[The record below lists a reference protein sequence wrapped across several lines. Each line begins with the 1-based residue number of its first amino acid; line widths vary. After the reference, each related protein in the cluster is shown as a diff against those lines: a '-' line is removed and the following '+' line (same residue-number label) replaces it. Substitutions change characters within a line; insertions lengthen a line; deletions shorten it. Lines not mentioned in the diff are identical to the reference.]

1 MTDIKATFITECI
14 KLRRSRIFWITL
26 IIFIII
32 PLMMGLMMFVA
43 KNPEMAAKLGMVGTK
58 ATLFGRNDWSGF
70 LGLLIQALPSIGY
83 IGFGFV
89 TSWIFGREFS
99 DRTLKDILALPVSRS
114 SIVTS
119 KFIVILFWCA
129 LLTLILYSVGL
140 LIGWAI
146 NISGWSTE
154 VFSRFTK
161 KFFIT
166 SFLTLLLCT
175 PVAFFASF
183 GRGIIAPI
191 GFLILSLVMAQFIG
205 LVGFG
210 PYFPWAIPGVYT
222 APAGTEGMQ
231 LVLSSYI
238 ILVLTCVFGYYGTI
252 SWWRYADHH

>member
-1 MTDIKATFITECI
+1 MKDIKATLITERI
-14 KLRRSRIFWITL
+14 KLRRSRIFMITI

-43 KNPEMAAKLGMVGTK
+43 KNPEMSAKLGMVGTK

-70 LGLLIQALPSIGY
+70 LGLLIQSIATIGY

-114 SIVTS
+114 SIVIS
-119 KFIVILFWCA
+119 KFIIIFFWCA

-140 LIGWAI
+140 FIGMI
-146 NISGWSTE
+146 IDISGWSTQ
-154 VFSRFTK
+154 VFSQFTE

-166 SFLTLLLCT
+166 SFLTFLLCT
-175 PVAFFASF
+175 PVAFFASY
-183 GRGIIAPI
+183 GKGIIAPL
-191 GFLILSLVMAQFIG
+191 GFLILTLVMAQFIG
-205 LVGFG
+205 LVGLG

-231 LVLSSYI
+231 LVMSSYI
-238 ILVLTCVFGYYGTI
+238 ILICTCVCGFFGTI

>member
-1 MTDIKATFITECI
+1 MKNIKATLLTECI
-14 KLRRSRIFWITL
+14 KLRRSRIFWITI

-70 LGLLIQALPSIGY
+70 LGLLIQSLASIGY

-114 SIVTS
+114 SIVIS
-119 KFIVILFWCA
+119 KFIIIFFWCA

-146 NISGWSTE
+146 DISGWSSQVYSQFTE
-154 VFSRFTK
+154 

-175 PVAFFASF
+175 PVAFFASY

-205 LVGFG
+205 LVGLG

-222 APAGTEGMQ
+222 VPAGTEGMQ
-231 LVLSSYI
+231 LVFSSYI
-238 ILVLTCVFGYYGTI
+238 ILVFTCIFGFVGTI
-252 SWWRYADHH
+252 AWWRYADHH

>member
-1 MTDIKATFITECI
+1 MKDIKVTLITEFI
-14 KLRRSRIFWITL
+14 KLRRSRIFWITI

-43 KNPEMAAKLGMVGTK
+43 KNPEMSAKMGMVGTK

-70 LGLLIQALPSIGY
+70 LGLLIQSLASIGY

-114 SIVTS
+114 SIVSS
-119 KFIVILFWCA
+119 KFIIIFFWCA

-146 NISGWSTE
+146 GIPGWSTQ
-154 VFSRFTK
+154 VFSQFTE

-166 SFLTLLLCT
+166 AFLTFLLCT
-175 PVAFFASF
+175 PVAFFASY

-191 GFLILSLVMAQFIG
+191 GFLILTLVMAQFIG
-205 LVGFG
+205 LVGLG

-222 APAGTEGMQ
+222 APPGTEGMQ
-231 LVLSSYI
+231 LVFGSYI
-238 ILVLTCVFGYYGTI
+238 ILALTCVCGFFGTI
-252 SWWRYADHH
+252 AWWRYADHH